1 MLHRAAQNTHIIRP
15 GKNSINKGGKR
26 LGRVC
31 EFGVM
36 AGALDVPLIVAV
48 SLSDAYQA
56 AWILEPGAK
65 ISTQEPTWVRRGEQ
79 SSERL
84 DARCAPRGRTR
95 A

>member
-1 MLHRAAQNTHIIRP
+1 M
-15 GKNSINKGGKR
+15 
-26 LGRVC
+26 C

-65 ISTQEPTWVRRGEQ
+65 ISTHGPFELKEDMVSADVVDPTVTASGAAHGGVQ
-79 SSERL
+79 
-84 DARCAPRGRTR
+84 T
-95 A
+95 